1 MSRSYNLGQFEAP
14 VDAALA
20 DMAQRRLLARMWKKD
35 YRVWKPTPT
44 EIRPGDYFA
53 VLAYLRPSA
62 KIDAALKAFRRRMVT
77 RYRMATTAGHGPR
90 YLHSTGQL
98 HKGGPSQGMF
108 LELTEPPSRDLK
120 IPGAPYTFGTL
131 AQAQAVGDV
140 QSLQTHG
147 RPVVHLALGL
157 QPALQIQALLASTT
171 QRGSRNAKRAQPKR
185 ERSRGRR
192 A

>member
-1 MSRSYNLGQFEAP
+1 

-44 EIRPGDYFA
+44 EIRPGDHFA

-62 KIDAALKAFRRRMVT
+62 KIDAALKAFRSRMVT
-77 RYRMATTAGHGPR
+77 RYRMATTAGYGPR

-120 IPGAPYTFGTL
+120 IPGAPYTLYIWNLWNLGSSPSGGRRAVVTDARASRRSPGTW
-131 AQAQAVGDV
+131 
-140 QSLQTHG
+140 
-147 RPVVHLALGL
+147 
-157 QPALQIQALLASTT
+157 PADGSSNTSVTGKHNTT
-171 QRGSRNAKRAQPKR
+171 GQPKR
-185 ERSRGRR
+185 ETGSTETGTLSWPSCMTFV
-192 A
+192 

>member
-1 MSRSYNLGQFEAP
+1 MRHWPIWRNVACSRACGKRIIASGNPHRLKSGPAITSPYWPIYGH
-14 VDAALA
+14 
-20 DMAQRRLLARMWKKD
+20 QRRSMR
-35 YRVWKPTPT
+35 R
-44 EIRPGDYFA
+44 
-53 VLAYLRPSA
+53 
-62 KIDAALKAFRRRMVT
+62 LKAFRRRMVT

-147 RPVVHLALGL
+147 RPVVHLALGR
-157 QPALQIQALLASTT
+157 QPALHIQALLASTT